1 MKTSEANLEFSYDSQ
16 NRAEVARKI
25 GNIVNFGTTVS
36 IKPGSDQ
43 RLFPNQKQSAAL
55 QLALSFLFEQTQRS
69 FGRCG
74 TRKNGNK
81 PGTQRKNR
89 PRAAFYAE

>member
-1 MKTSEANLEFSYDSQ
+1 MEFSYDSQ

-55 QLALSFLFEQTQRS
+55 QLAPSFLFEQAQRS

-81 PGTQRKNR
+81 PCAQTKKPPEGG
-89 PRAAFYAE
+89 FLC